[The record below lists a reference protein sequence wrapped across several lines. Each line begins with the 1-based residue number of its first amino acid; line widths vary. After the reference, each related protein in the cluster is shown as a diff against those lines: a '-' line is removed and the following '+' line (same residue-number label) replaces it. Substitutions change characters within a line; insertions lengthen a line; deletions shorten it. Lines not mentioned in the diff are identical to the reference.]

1 MYVFNFH
8 FFHFSLWEYVGFF
21 FPTNAST
28 VNLFVDN
35 SVFYSGNEKGNLNM
49 PDEDR
54 GDALLVPTRIA
65 VYDDLLAA
73 PRIVDIEPSD
83 IASYIEHIAAKTYE
97 LAQAQGSSIPY
108 TVIREVCENF
118 IHAKFME
125 PCVSILD
132 HGNTIRFTD
141 QGPGIDDKERAQ
153 QPGFTSATSEM
164 RKYIRGVG
172 SGLPQVREYLKF
184 SNGRL
189 IIEDNIKAGTVV
201 TITVDD
207 TLHKPTPVV
216 YRETPSQAAQRQ
228 AQQEAKLDEREND
241 ILILA
246 SDIGLIGPTEVNQ
259 QLGISI
265 STAHREL
272 KKLEDAGYLMTAE
285 GSRKRMLSD
294 KGFKLLNGQV

>member
-1 MYVFNFH
+1 M
-8 FFHFSLWEYVGFF
+8 
-21 FPTNAST
+21 
-28 VNLFVDN
+28 
-35 SVFYSGNEKGNLNM
+35 
-49 PDEDR
+49 
-54 GDALLVPTRIA
+54 
-65 VYDDLLAA
+65 
-73 PRIVDIEPSD
+73 
-83 IASYIEHIAAKTYE
+83 
-97 LAQAQGSSIPY
+97 
-108 TVIREVCENF
+108 
-118 IHAKFME
+118 
-125 PCVSILD
+125 
-132 HGNTIRFTD
+132 
-141 QGPGIDDKERAQ
+141 
-153 QPGFTSATSEM
+153 
-164 RKYIRGVG
+164 
-172 SGLPQVREYLKF
+172 REYLKF

>member
-1 MYVFNFH
+1 M
-8 FFHFSLWEYVGFF
+8 
-21 FPTNAST
+21 A
-28 VNLFVDN
+28 
-35 SVFYSGNEKGNLNM
+35 
-49 PDEDR
+49 DEDR

-83 IASYIEHIAAKTYE
+83 IASYIEHITAKTYE

-201 TITVDD
+201 TITC
-207 TLHKPTPVV
+207 
-216 YRETPSQAAQRQ
+216 
-228 AQQEAKLDEREND
+228 
-241 ILILA
+241 
-246 SDIGLIGPTEVNQ
+246 G
-259 QLGISI
+259 
-265 STAHREL
+265 
-272 KKLEDAGYLMTAE
+272 
-285 GSRKRMLSD
+285 
-294 KGFKLLNGQV
+294 